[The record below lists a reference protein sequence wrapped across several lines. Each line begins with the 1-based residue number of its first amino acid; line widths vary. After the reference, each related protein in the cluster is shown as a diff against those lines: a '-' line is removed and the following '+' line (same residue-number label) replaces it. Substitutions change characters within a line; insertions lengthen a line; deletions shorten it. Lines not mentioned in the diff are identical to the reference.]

1 MFGLFESKKKSV
13 PAKILVIDD
22 EPDLVSTIQ
31 CRLEWSKFEVV
42 AADNGEEGLE
52 KAANE
57 KPDLILLDIDMPG
70 MNGHEVLDRLRN
82 RRDLRDIPVIMCTA
96 LCEAE
101 DIAKASSYDIVD
113 YIAKPFDFSE
123 LVEKISNVLA
133 NKALSKHRAG

>member
-1 MFGLFESKKKSV
+1 MLGLHKSKKKTV

-31 CRLEWSKFEVV
+31 GRLEWCKFEVV
-42 AADNGEEGLE
+42 AASSGEEGLE

-57 KPDLILLDIDMPG
+57 KPNLILLDINMPG

-82 RRDLRDIPVIMCTA
+82 RPDLRDIPVIMCTA

-101 DIAKASSYDIVD
+101 DIAKASSYGVKD
-113 YIAKPFDFSE
+113 YIAKPFDFSD
-123 LVEKISNVLA
+123 LVEKISNALGS
-133 NKALSKHRAG
+133 KAGGEH

>member
-1 MFGLFESKKKSV
+1 MFGLSKSKKKSI

-31 CRLEWSKFEVV
+31 CRLEWCKFQVV
-42 AADNGEEGLE
+42 TAGNGEDGLE
-52 KAANE
+52 KAASE

-70 MNGHEVLDRLRN
+70 MNGHDVLDRLRN
-82 RRDLRDIPVIMCTA
+82 CPDLRDIPVIMCTA

-101 DIAKASSYDIVD
+101 DIAKASSYGIVD

-123 LVEKISNVLA
+123 LVEKISNFLGS
-133 NKALSKHRAG
+133 KSLSEHRAG